1 MQRSTPRRG
10 DLVAAAVFTVGTQA
24 EVWAGAVAGSS
35 RPLLAATC
43 LVGTVATA
51 WHRIAPM
58 AVLVAVLTALA
69 VAPGALGADVN
80 AGFAW
85 FVAALAVIVSAA
97 YHARR
102 PIVAL
107 AVTLGLLTV
116 TVVLETGLVVA
127 DIAYACLLGTGGW
140 LAGRTIA
147 SRTLRAELSEQR
159 AALAEQQAQWRA
171 AAAVSDER
179 LRIAREL
186 HDVIGHS
193 ISVMTLHAG
202 GVRRLLRPD
211 QSEQRAALEAVE
223 RTGRETLAEAQRL
236 LGVLRG
242 SQLDKSAPAPGLA
255 GAADLLEAARATG
268 IRAALTV
275 SGEVRPL
282 PAGLDLAAYRI
293 VQEAVTNVLRHAA
306 ASRIDCSVEYGPA
319 AVDLLVVDDGL
330 GRAGTR
336 PGGHGHIGMRERA
349 ALYGGTV
356 DLGPRPGGGY
366 AVHAVLP
373 IAQPV
378 KVRADEGPP

>member
-1 MQRSTPRRG
+1 MQRWTPRRG
-10 DLVAAAVFTVGTQA
+10 DMVAAAVFTVGTQA
-24 EVWAGAVAGSS
+24 EVWAGAVAGSP

-58 AVLVAVLTALA
+58 AVLVIVLTALA
-69 VAPGALGADVN
+69 VAPGALGADAN

-102 PIVAL
+102 PVVAL
-107 AVTLGLLTV
+107 AVTLGLLTG
-116 TVVLETGLVVA
+116 TVVLETGPVIA

-159 AALAEQQAQWRA
+159 AALAEQEAQWRA
-171 AAAVSDER
+171 GAAVIDER

-193 ISVMTLHAG
+193 ISVMTLHVG
-202 GVRRLLRPD
+202 GVRRLLGPEH
-211 QSEQRAALEAVE
+211 SEQRAALEAVE
-223 RTGRETLAEAQRL
+223 RTGRETLAEVQRL

-242 SQLDKSAPAPGLA
+242 FQLDDSVPAPGLA
-255 GAADLLEAARATG
+255 GAADLLEPARAAG
-268 IRAALTV
+268 ICAQLTV
-275 SGEVRPL
+275 SGDVRPL

-306 ASRIDCSVEYGPA
+306 ASRIDCSIEYGPA
-319 AVDLLVVDDGL
+319 ALELLVVDDGTTRGGT
-330 GRAGTR
+330 GRD
-336 PGGHGHIGMRERA
+336 GHGHIGMRERA
-349 ALYGGTV
+349 ALYGGTIN
-356 DLGPRPGGGY
+356 LGPRAGGGY
-366 AVHAVLP
+366 AVHVVLP
-373 IAQPV
+373 ISQPV
-378 KVRADEGPP
+378 MARADQGPP